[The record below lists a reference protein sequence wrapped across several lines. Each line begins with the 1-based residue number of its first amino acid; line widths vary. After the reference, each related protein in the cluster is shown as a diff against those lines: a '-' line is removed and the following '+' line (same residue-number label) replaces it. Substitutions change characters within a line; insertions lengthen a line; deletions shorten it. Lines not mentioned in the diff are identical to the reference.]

1 MGKMLGQNKKGS
13 YVGNGNYAAPCGEPG
28 VHEYCDVKKELSM
41 PSFSHCDLKT
51 TLVLNYLHHLETV
64 GFDTYRIQIRP
75 FEVVIAA
82 ADSYTVHFRTL

>member
-1 MGKMLGQNKKGS
+1 MLGQNKKGS

-51 TLVLNYLHHLETV
+51 TLVLNYLHRLETV
-64 GFDTYRIQIRP
+64 GFDASKVA
-75 FEVVIAA
+75 FELIIAA
-82 ADSYTVHFRTL
+82 ADSRTVRLRTS